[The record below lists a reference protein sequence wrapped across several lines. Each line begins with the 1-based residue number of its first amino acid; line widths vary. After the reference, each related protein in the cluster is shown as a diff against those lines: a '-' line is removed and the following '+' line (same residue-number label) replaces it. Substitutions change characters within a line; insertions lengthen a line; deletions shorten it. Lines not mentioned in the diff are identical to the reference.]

1 MTNFKDKTK
10 KDVLITPQVFSDM
23 LRGSDTPWVRSLLVY
38 LYLFGVRIT
47 EAVRLNRSDLVIEAL
62 DGVEYLVSNS
72 PTVKNRKV
80 HSRRLYIPL
89 DAPHMDILLSYMR
102 VQGDERMWRYSRGW
116 AWKKVTDLNEDISPH
131 IFRHNRLTRLAQNE
145 ATAFQI
151 QSFAGHSDLRP
162 ASAYIQISG
171 VMTLR
176 MVERIKVI

>member
-1 MTNFKDKTK
+1 M
-10 KDVLITPQVFSDM
+10 
-23 LRGSDTPWVRSLLVY
+23 R
-38 LYLFGVRIT
+38 
-47 EAVRLNRSDLVIEAL
+47 EDLTIEEL
-62 DGVEYLVSNS
+62 DGVEYLIANS
-72 PTVKNRKV
+72 PTAKNLKV

-89 DAPHMDILLSYMR
+89 GTDHLDIILSYLDSPGSDLR
-102 VQGDERMWRYSRGW
+102 RFKGNRIWPYSRGW
-116 AWKKVTDLNEDISPH
+116 AWKRITDLNKNISPH

-176 MVERIKVI
+176 MAQKIKFV